1 MTGRALFFSPCAQVC
16 TSGKDGSDEVSSN
29 CGNVHS
35 NYESSWQGL
44 TLVHFSAQPEPF
56 LKQTPTLHTLCCPL
70 SPP

>member
-29 CGNVHS
+29 CRNVHS

-44 TLVHFSAQPEPF
+44 THSSTSQLN
-56 LKQTPTLHTLCCPL
+56 L
-70 SPP
+70 SRF